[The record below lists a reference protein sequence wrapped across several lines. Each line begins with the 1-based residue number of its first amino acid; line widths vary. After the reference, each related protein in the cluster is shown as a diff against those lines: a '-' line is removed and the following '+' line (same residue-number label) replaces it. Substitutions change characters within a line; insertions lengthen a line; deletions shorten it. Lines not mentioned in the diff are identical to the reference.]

1 MTIASVLFDLD
12 GTLVDS
18 LPGIQFSSAAACRA
32 VLPGRELPDLRPF
45 IGPPIRDVFRRVF
58 IDLPPSTLDD
68 LVSHFRQSY
77 DGEGCLK
84 GTVYPGVRETL
95 SGLKDLGMGCFVVT
109 NKPFE
114 ATTNILHHTRL
125 AENFQAVYSPNR
137 KNPPFRSKGE
147 MTASLVRDFQLVPA
161 CTILVGDS
169 PEDRTAAQECGI
181 RFVAAAYGYGGIH
194 LHLEG
199 QEKDVLYSF
208 LDLWR
213 VVRDGKGPWANP
225 SQGTQQA
232 EGENA
237 ESEHLS
243 IRRNPEVKGRAS

>member
-1 MTIASVLFDLD
+1 MTLAGVLFDLD

-18 LPGIQFSSAAACRA
+18 LPGIQFSGAAACGA

-45 IGPPIRDVFRRVF
+45 IGPPIREVFRRIF
-58 IDLPPSTLDD
+58 IDLSSSTLDE
-68 LVSHFRQSY
+68 LVSHFRKSY

-95 SGLKDLGMGCFVVT
+95 SGLRDLGIGCFVIT

-114 ATTNILHHTRL
+114 ATTKLLHHTRL
-125 AENFQAVYSPNR
+125 AEHFQAVYSPNR

-147 MTASLVRDFQLVPA
+147 MTASLVREFQLNPA

-169 PEDRTAAQECGI
+169 LEDRTAAQECGI
-181 RFVAAAYGYGGIH
+181 RFAAAAYGYGGIH
-194 LHLEG
+194 LHLDG
-199 QEKDVLYSF
+199 QNDVLFSF
-208 LDLWR
+208 PDLWR
-213 VVRDGKGPWANP
+213 IIRDGKGPWA
-225 SQGTQQA
+225 SAFQGAQQA

-237 ESEHLS
+237 KSEHLS

>member
-1 MTIASVLFDLD
+1 MTIASALFDLD

-18 LPGIQFSSAAACRA
+18 LPGIRFASEAAFGA

-45 IGPPIRDVFRRVF
+45 IGPPIREVFRRVF
-58 IDLPPSTLDD
+58 VDLSSSTLDE
-68 LVSHFRQSY
+68 LVSRFRKSY

-95 SGLKDLGMGCFVVT
+95 LGLKNLGIACFVIT

-114 ATTNILHHTRL
+114 ATTKILHHSRL
-125 AENFQAVYSPNR
+125 AENFQAVYSPDR

-147 MTASLVRDFQLVPA
+147 MTAALAQEFQLNSV

-169 PEDRTAAQECGI
+169 LEDRTAAQECGM

-194 LHLEG
+194 LYLDDQTE
-199 QEKDVLYSF
+199 DVLFSF
-208 LDLWR
+208 PDLWR
-213 VVRDGKGPWANP
+213 VVQDGKGPWASP
-225 SQGTQQA
+225 SQGDLQP
-232 EGENA
+232 EEENA
-237 ESEHLS
+237 HF
-243 IRRNPEVKGRAS
+243 

>member
-18 LPGIQFSSAAACRA
+18 LPGIQFSSAAACGA
-32 VLPGRELPDLRPF
+32 VLPGRKLPDLRPF
-45 IGPPIRDVFRRVF
+45 IGPPIREVFQRVF
-58 IDLPPSTLDD
+58 NDLSSSTLDG
-68 LVSHFRQSY
+68 LVSHFRKSY

-95 SGLKDLGMGCFVVT
+95 LGLKDLGIGCFVIT

-114 ATTNILHHTRL
+114 ATLNILHHSRL

-147 MTASLVRDFQLVPA
+147 MTASLVQEFHLSPA

-169 PEDRTAAQECGI
+169 LEDRMAAQECQM

-194 LHLEG
+194 LYLDG
-199 QEKDVLYSF
+199 QAKDVLYSF
-208 LDLWR
+208 PDLWR
-213 VVRDGKGPWANP
+213 VVKDGKGPWISP
-225 SQGTQQA
+225 SEGARQR
-232 EGENA
+232 EGEKS

-243 IRRNPEVKGRAS
+243 TRRNPKVKGRAS